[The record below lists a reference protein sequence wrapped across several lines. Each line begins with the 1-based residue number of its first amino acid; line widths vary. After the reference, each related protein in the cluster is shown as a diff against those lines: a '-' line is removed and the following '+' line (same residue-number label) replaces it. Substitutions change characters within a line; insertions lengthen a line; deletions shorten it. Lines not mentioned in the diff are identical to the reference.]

1 MDLYNTLI
9 ARDWTLAF
17 LHEMGQHYRG
27 IAIYTSS
34 SEAYATE
41 IARQIAMRYKEA
53 YPDSKYILSI
63 KSCPVRIAALLMKG
77 GARNYESLDPWRMLC
92 LLTTTRIRRRWSHG
106 HRSPAPL
113 SSSVDS
119 VSDSLHK
126 LKNVWYNVG
135 LVNVVPS
142 TIGVTC

>member
-1 MDLYNTLI
+1 
-9 ARDWTLAF
+9 
-17 LHEMGQHYRG
+17 MGQHYRG

-53 YPDSKYILSI
+53 YPDSKYIPFDKILS
-63 KSCPVRIAALLMKG
+63 CGLM
-77 GARNYESLDPWRMLC
+77 A
-92 LLTTTRIRRRWSHG
+92 I
-106 HRSPAPL
+106 APL
-113 SSSVDS
+113 LRFLSSVDS